1 MMNLITLTVNLI
13 LLVMLPYHWL
23 TFKAFAQSKMYQ
35 PIAIKVN
42 EAIKD
47 KLTSE
52 DIPTGEG
59 GFARDYFIYL
69 DKGDQVAIDLSS
81 EDFDSI
87 LVLIAED
94 GTTIAENDDSPD
106 STSNSLLF
114 TRIAEAGKYIVRV
127 RAFGQTGTG
136 NFKLKITK
144 LQPSHTKSILDK

>member
-1 MMNLITLTVNLI
+1 MMNLVTLTANLT
-13 LLVMLPYHWL
+13 LLVMIPYHWL
-23 TFKAFAQSKMYQ
+23 TFNAFAQSKMYQ
-35 PIAIKVN
+35 PIAIRAN

-47 KLTSE
+47 KLTAE

-69 DKGDQVAIDLSS
+69 DEGDQIAIDLSS

-106 STSNSLLF
+106 SSSNSLLF

-127 RAFGQTGTG
+127 RAFGQTGSG
-136 NFKLKITK
+136 NFNLKITK
-144 LQPSHTKSILDK
+144 LQPAQSYR